1 MKRFIT
7 VVAFVVG
14 SAWLLGVATP
24 ASAAIIKGVVTWT
37 DNSTNETAFKIDRKT
52 GVGGTYVNVGQVGAN
67 IVTFTD
73 DNAGA
78 GLALN
83 TSFCYRVSATNNGL
97 DSAPAAELCATTP
110 NGPAAPSGVGVQY
123 IIQ

>member
-7 VVAFVVG
+7 AVAFVAG
-14 SAWLLGVATP
+14 IAFATD
-24 ASAAIIKGVVTWT
+24 AGAAIVKGVITWT

-52 GVGGTYVNVGQVGAN
+52 GAGGTYANVGQVGAN
-67 IVTFTD
+67 VVTFTD

-83 TSFCYRVSATNNGL
+83 TSFCYRVTATNSGL
-97 DSAPAAELCATTP
+97 DSAPTADVCATTP
-110 NGPAAPSGVGVQY
+110 NSPAAPSGVGVQY